1 MMRPTDLKPGR
12 AEVKVSREVIIV
24 QEEGAVATLLLN
36 RPSALNAI
44 NAELLLA
51 LREALEGL
59 GKRPEIRVVIITGAG
74 EKAFSAGSDLRERL
88 TLSPDQV
95 KEFIL
100 SMRKTFVAIEELNKP
115 VIAAINGLAVG
126 GGAEMSLACDL
137 RVLSETAKMG
147 FPETKLAIIPG
158 GGGTQRLPRLVGKG
172 KAKELIFTGRRISA
186 QEALQIGLAN
196 KVCAPA
202 ELMEECRA
210 LAALICEAGPLA
222 LGLAKEAIN
231 LGLETDLNT
240 GLSIENNAYWATLPT
255 EDRTEGLVAFQEKRK
270 PVYKGR

>member
-1 MMRPTDLKPGR
+1 M
-12 AEVKVSREVIIV
+12 SREIVIV

-137 RVLSETAKMG
+137 RILSETAKMG

-270 PVYKGR
+270 PVYKGK